1 MNPSLSSRVLP
12 VSEATRV
19 PGHLWGGRLITL
31 AILLTPI
38 AALVVILSGVIVDG
52 FSWLNMALAIAFYV
66 IIAHGVTVGFHRL
79 FTHKSFEAK
88 RPLKISLA
96 VLGSMSLQGSMIGW
110 VADHRRHHR
119 FVEQDGDPH
128 SPARPPTERF
138 GRLRGLYHAHM
149 GWFFR
154 GGVTPREKFAPDLL
168 ADRDLVLID
177 RLFVPLSVLTFV
189 LPFAIG
195 YAVTGRF
202 SGGLAAVPVG
212 GPRPGGAVPPRHV
225 EHELVV
231 PLGRDASLP
240 YRRRE
245 HELRADGGAVD
256 GRVVAQRAPR
266 RSRRSLD
273 TASTAASSTRRP
285 RSSGSSSASGGRP
298 RCAGRI
304 PLASPRAES
313 PDSGLRRR
321 ERAPARSCRSVR
333 HATNWA

>member
-1 MNPSLSSRVLP
+1 MQAELDESLPLVARVP
-12 VSEATRV
+12 VSEARRV
-19 PGHLWGGRLITL
+19 PGLLWGGRLITL

-52 FSWLNMALAIAFYV
+52 YSWLSLALAIAFYV
-66 IIAHGVTVGFHRL
+66 IIAHGVTIGFHRL

-202 SGGLAAVPVG
+202 SGGLAAFLWAGLVRVG
-212 GPRPGGAVPPRHV
+212 LFHHVTWSTNSLCHSVGTRPFRTADESTNFAPMAALSMGESWHNAHHAFPTLARH
-225 EHELVV
+225 
-231 PLGRDASLP
+231 G
-240 YRRRE
+240 
-245 HELRADGGAVD
+245 VD
-256 GRVVAQRAPR
+256 RGQ
-266 RSRRSLD
+266 LD
-273 TASTAASSTRRP
+273 TSAAIIRLFERLGWATQVRWPDPTRLATRRI
-285 RSSGSSSASGGRP
+285 
-298 RCAGRI
+298 AGQG
-304 PLASPRAES
+304 A
-313 PDSGLRRR
+313 
-321 ERAPARSCRSVR
+321 
-333 HATNWA
+333 